1 MPWARFAPRMD
12 AMTSPQFSRPGAM
25 DLSALKNKA
34 EQAASG
40 PAGGSGGG
48 KGSYVEQVGQET
60 FNDLITRSQQ
70 YPIVVEFYSP
80 RAQNADQLS
89 QALISEAAAAQGR
102 FLLARVNVDAAPQ
115 LAQAVGVEAVPT
127 VLALMMGQALPLFQG
142 VQPPEQVKAVIEQVL
157 QAAVSNGLVGRVP
170 AGEEAAGE
178 AQEIEPES
186 DPRFAE
192 ADAALERGDFAAAV
206 AEFDKLLTAD
216 AGDAEAKAG
225 RAQAALLARTVGL
238 EAHNVL
244 AEADAEPKNVPKAL
258 AAADVELVSGQ
269 AEQAF
274 SRLIGLLRLTLG
286 EDRELLRKR
295 VLELFETLG
304 AADPRVNKARR
315 DLSSALF

>member
-1 MPWARFAPRMD
+1 
-12 AMTSPQFSRPGAM
+12 MTSPQFSRPGAM

-34 EQAASG
+34 DQASAG
-40 PAGGSGGG
+40 PAGGGSTGGAG
-48 KGSYVEQVGQET
+48 GTTGAFVEQVSEET

-70 YPIVVEFYSP
+70 YPIIVEFYSP

-127 VLALMMGQALPLFQG
+127 VMALMMGQALPLFQG
-142 VQPPEQVKAVIEQVL
+142 VQPPEQVKAVIDQVL
-157 QAAVSNGLVGRVP
+157 QAAVSNGLVGRAPGAEEP
-170 AGEEAAGE
+170 ADGAEDA
-178 AQEIEPES
+178 EPES

-206 AEFDKLLTAD
+206 EEFDKLLSAN

-225 RAQAALLARTVGL
+225 RAQAALLARTIGL
-238 EAHNVL
+238 DARQVL
-244 AEADAEPKNVPKAL
+244 AEADAEPKDVSKAL

-269 AEQAF
+269 AEEAF
-274 SRLIGLLRLTLG
+274 ARLIGLLRLTFG
-286 EDRELLRKR
+286 DDRETLRKR
-295 VLELFETLG
+295 VLELFETVG

-315 DLSSALF
+315 DLSTALF

>member
-1 MPWARFAPRMD
+1 
-12 AMTSPQFSRPGAM
+12 MTSPQFSRPGAM

-34 EQAASG
+34 DQAAKG
-40 PAGGSGGG
+40 PAGAGPGGG
-48 KGSYVEQVGQET
+48 AGGAVGSYVEQVGEET

-142 VQPPEQVKAVIEQVL
+142 VQPPEQVKAVIDQVL

-170 AGEEAAGE
+170 GGDSPAEDGGA
-178 AQEIEPES
+178 EPEA

-206 AEFDKLLTAD
+206 AEFDKLLA
-216 AGDAEAKAG
+216 ASPGDAEAKAG
-225 RAQAALLARTVGL
+225 RAQASLLARTITL
-238 EAHNVL
+238 DAKTVL
-244 AEADAEPKNVPKAL
+244 DEADAEPKNVAKAL
-258 AAADVELVSGQ
+258 SAADVELVSGQ
-269 AEQAF
+269 AEEAF
-274 SRLIGLLRLTLG
+274 ARLIGLLRLTFG
-286 EDRELLRKR
+286 DDRETLRKR

-304 AADPRVNKARR
+304 SADPRVNKARR
-315 DLSSALF
+315 DLSTALF

>member
-1 MPWARFAPRMD
+1 MD

-34 EQAASG
+34 DQAANG
-40 PAGGSGGG
+40 PVGGGSGPGSGG
-48 KGSYVEQVGQET
+48 SKGSYVEQVNEDT

-127 VLALMMGQALPLFQG
+127 VMALMMGQALPLFQG
-142 VQPPEQVKAVIEQVL
+142 VQPPEQVKAVIDQVL

-170 AGEEAAGE
+170 GGEEPAE
-178 AQEIEPES
+178 DAQETEPES

-192 ADAALERGDFAAAV
+192 ADAALERGDFAGAV
-206 AEFDKLLTAD
+206 EEFDKLLA
-216 AGDAEAKAG
+216 ASPNDAEAKAG
-225 RAQAALLARTVGL
+225 RAQAALLARTISL
-238 EAHNVL
+238 DAQKVL
-244 AEADAEPKNVPKAL
+244 AEADAEPKDVPKAL

-269 AEQAF
+269 AEEAF
-274 SRLIGLLRLTLG
+274 SRLIGLLRLSFG
-286 EDRELLRKR
+286 DDRETLRKR

-315 DLSSALF
+315 DLSTALF

>member
-1 MPWARFAPRMD
+1 
-12 AMTSPQFSRPGAM
+12 MTSPQFSRPGAI

-34 EQAASG
+34 DQAARG
-40 PAGGSGGG
+40 PAGAGPGSGAGG
-48 KGSYVEQVGQET
+48 AAGSYVEQVGEET
-60 FNDLITRSQQ
+60 FNDLVTRSQQ

-142 VQPPEQVKAVIEQVL
+142 VQPPEQVKAVIDQVL

-170 AGEEAAGE
+170 GGDSPVEDSAA
-178 AQEIEPES
+178 EPEA

-206 AEFDKLLTAD
+206 AEFDTLLA
-216 AGDAEAKAG
+216 ANPNDAEAKAG
-225 RAQAALLARTVGL
+225 RAQASLLARTITL
-238 EAHNVL
+238 DAKTAI
-244 AEADAEPKNVPKAL
+244 AEADAEPKDVAKAL
-258 AAADVELVSGQ
+258 TAADVELVSGQ
-269 AEQAF
+269 AEEAF
-274 SRLIGLLRLTLG
+274 GRLIGLLRITFG
-286 EDRELLRKR
+286 DDRETLRKR

-315 DLSSALF
+315 DLSTALF

>member
-1 MPWARFAPRMD
+1 
-12 AMTSPQFSRPGAM
+12 MTSPQFSRPGAM

-34 EQAASG
+34 DQAANG
-40 PAGGSGGG
+40 PVGGGSGPGSGG
-48 KGSYVEQVGQET
+48 SKGSYVEQVNEDT

-127 VLALMMGQALPLFQG
+127 VMALMMGQALPLFQG
-142 VQPPEQVKAVIEQVL
+142 VQPPEQVKAVIDQVL

-170 AGEEAAGE
+170 GGEEPAE
-178 AQEIEPES
+178 DAQETEPES

-192 ADAALERGDFAAAV
+192 ADAALERGDFAGAV
-206 AEFDKLLTAD
+206 EEFDKLLA
-216 AGDAEAKAG
+216 ASPNDAEAKAG
-225 RAQAALLARTVGL
+225 RAQAALLARTISL
-238 EAHNVL
+238 DAQKVL
-244 AEADAEPKNVPKAL
+244 AEADAEPKDVSKAL

-269 AEQAF
+269 AEEAF
-274 SRLIGLLRLTLG
+274 SRLIGLLRLSFG
-286 EDRELLRKR
+286 DDRETLRKR

-315 DLSSALF
+315 DLSTALF